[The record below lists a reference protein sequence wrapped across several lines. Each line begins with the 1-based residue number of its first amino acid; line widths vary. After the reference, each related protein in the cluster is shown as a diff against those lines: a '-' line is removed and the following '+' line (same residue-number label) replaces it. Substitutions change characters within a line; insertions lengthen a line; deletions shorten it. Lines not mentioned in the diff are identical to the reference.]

1 MSTAEVLSYVL
12 DGKVKQL
19 VKTLPD
25 ISKGFVEGNYS
36 INSYDKAAAKF
47 GKRVAVEIVSCKNP
61 KTSIT
66 LGRELQAL
74 VNGKY
79 GVFNSTQR
87 ERLYRGQA
95 SVREYEEA
103 FAKLGYQLNLTL
115 EDICNDSA

>member
-1 MSTAEVLSYVL
+1 MSTTEVLSYVL
-12 DGKVKQL
+12 DGRVKQL

-79 GVFNSTQR
+79 GVFDSTQR

-95 SVREYEEA
+95 SVREYVEA

>member
-47 GKRVAVEIVSCKNP
+47 GKRVAVEIVS
-61 KTSIT
+61 
-66 LGRELQAL
+66 
-74 VNGKY
+74 
-79 GVFNSTQR
+79 
-87 ERLYRGQA
+87 
-95 SVREYEEA
+95 
-103 FAKLGYQLNLTL
+103 
-115 EDICNDSA
+115 